1 MFAGAV
7 VGLRFLVVL
16 AWIAA
21 ALAVTWWMP
30 GLGSGEP
37 LPLGGL
43 IPDNAESAQVA
54 QRDAEIF
61 GVPLTTDTLVVQR
74 DADGLSAAAQA
85 KAVARAGGGQS
96 VRAAHRQHAR
106 PLPELARARD
116 DGDHLPLLR
125 P

>member
-1 MFAGAV
+1 VVIREQAVRAFAGAV

-21 ALAVTWWMP
+21 ALAVTWWLP

-43 IPDNAESAQVA
+43 IPENAESAQIA

-61 GVPLTTDTLVVQR
+61 AVPLTTDTLVVQR
-74 DADGLSAAAQA
+74 TGFTPYRVEFSVADKVESFAVHLEPA
-85 KAVARAGGGQS
+85 K
-96 VRAAHRQHAR
+96 
-106 PLPELARARD
+106 P
-116 DGDHLPLLR
+116 
-125 P
+125 